1 MGPLSELTL
10 EVEFVPGA
18 VMKSQ
23 HANALGESAQND
35 FQQISNNILRAFV
48 TMSINIL
55 LSVFRVPNIV
65 TSVGQWN
72 M

>member
-1 MGPLSELTL
+1 MGPLSELIL

-35 FQQISNNILRAFV
+35 F
-48 TMSINIL
+48 
-55 LSVFRVPNIV
+55 
-65 TSVGQWN
+65 
-72 M
+72 